1 MGVRVIVVFHMRRVL
16 TLMRQAHRLD
26 EMVPNAPLEGTV
38 LVMGELDREEIKKRI
53 KSALGSVPS
62 DTVLDAHPPMRPND
76 DFIKM
81 VSAPHLS
88 SPPVPL
94 AFLHSLFC
102 LTQISGGYRGVF
114 AWSPTL
120 THPFLRTQ
128 SGER

>member
-1 MGVRVIVVFHMRRVL
+1 
-16 TLMRQAHRLD
+16 
-26 EMVPNAPLEGTV
+26 
-38 LVMGELDREEIKKRI
+38 MGELDREEIKKRI

-102 LTQISGGYRGVF
+102 LT
-114 AWSPTL
+114 
-120 THPFLRTQ
+120 
-128 SGER
+128 